1 MANLKSTK
9 GGKTPSVEGAVT
21 FSKYLQPDVVLVT
34 HQEAVYLK
42 NMLDGIR
49 NINNALPTSMAM
61 FVAKNLKKINSLVDK
76 LGLKK
81 GEIEKEF
88 IEVDDNG
95 RFLYWDKQTTRTN
108 AEGNEVPEN
117 EQAING
123 IKAYFNYQ
131 IGQLIDTFT
140 NKPVLEGRQKELVYY
155 ITSEEKEKAFQD
167 KMEAHMISKHDL
179 HVMRVDHNYMEDTRV
194 ALPTRIHLPGAK
206 TPIETNMVAFF
217 DNLVIGGGATSE
229 N

>member
-1 MANLKSTK
+1 MANLKGTK
-9 GGKTPSVEGAVT
+9 GGKTPTVEGAVT
-21 FSKYLQPDVVLVT
+21 FSKYLQQDIVAVT
-34 HQEAVYLK
+34 HQETVYLK

-61 FVAKNLKKINSLVDK
+61 FVAKNLKKINALIDK
-76 LGLKK
+76 LGIKK

-88 IEVDDNG
+88 IEVDSKG
-95 RFLYWDKQTTRTN
+95 RFLYWDKQEKRTN
-108 AEGNEVPEN
+108 AEGQEVPDN

-123 IKAYFNYQ
+123 IKAYYNYQ

-140 NKPVLEGRQKELVYY
+140 GKPVLEGKQKELVYY
-155 ITSEEKEKAFQD
+155 ITSEEKENAFQD
-167 KMEAHMISKHDL
+167 KMEAHMTSKNEI
-179 HVMRVDHNYMEDTRV
+179 HVTRVDSNYMEDTRV

-206 TPIETNMVAFF
+206 TPIETNMVTFF
-217 DNLVIGGGATSE
+217 DYLVIGGGATSE